1 MGPANER
8 NFWEY
13 STNLSNVTS
22 TTTLTQKTT
31 IFFWLDCH
39 LAGWQEQC
47 VQSCQVPTERRLRLC
62 PQASPTETE
71 EPLLSTSPQEH
82 QEHQGEEYNGYQGI
96 GDKQY
101 QGIGHMEYQGK
112 GHKEYQGT
120 RHKEY
125 QGTGHKEYQGT
136 YV

>member
-1 MGPANER
+1 MC
-8 NFWEY
+8 NFG
-13 STNLSNVTS
+13 TCKRKKCLR
-22 TTTLTQKTT
+22 
-31 IFFWLDCH
+31 IFNKFVDCDLDNHIDTKNNNYFLLDCNV
-39 LAGWQEQC
+39 AGWQEQC

-62 PQASPTETE
+62 PQASPTETA

-125 QGTGHKEYQGT
+125 QGT